1 MILRSQA
8 AAGRRPVDCSPKS
21 KGIKPMRYTAASK
34 WSKERF
40 TIDDEAGTPKLEVRR
55 IYGVDG
61 NSLLLQN
68 LEGKELAAIRP
79 RTSPT
84 RFEIAIGANQ
94 PITVR
99 HRGWFGRRY
108 SIDTPVGEMTA
119 TVGDFSWEGYELTS
133 SGAARATVSRQFI
146 RQQNITIDVADDA
159 DAVSLI
165 AVVLAIETLRDDR
178 REAQNSIPY
187 VRLLLRLV
195 N

>member
-1 MILRSQA
+1 
-8 AAGRRPVDCSPKS
+8 
-21 KGIKPMRYTAASK
+21 
-34 WSKERF
+34 
-40 TIDDEAGTPKLEVRR
+40 
-55 IYGVDG
+55 
-61 NSLLLQN
+61 
-68 LEGKELAAIRP
+68 
-79 RTSPT
+79 
-84 RFEIAIGANQ
+84 
-94 PITVR
+94 
-99 HRGWFGRRY
+99 
-108 SIDTPVGEMTA
+108 MTA
-119 TVGDFSWEGYELTS
+119 TAGDFSREGYELTS

>member
-8 AAGRRPVDCSPKS
+8 AAGRRPVDCRPKS
-21 KGIKPMRYTAASK
+21 EGIKPMRYTAASK

-68 LEGKELAAIRP
+68 LEGRELAAIRP

-84 RFEIAIGANQ
+84 RFEIATGANQ

-99 HRGWFGRRY
+99 QRGWVGGRY
-108 SIDTPVGEMTA
+108 SIDTPAGQMQA
-119 TVGDFSWEGYELTS
+119 PFCDFSRG
-133 SGAARATVSRQFI
+133 
-146 RQQNITIDVADDA
+146 
-159 DAVSLI
+159 
-165 AVVLAIETLRDDR
+165 
-178 REAQNSIPY
+178 
-187 VRLLLRLV
+187 
-195 N
+195 